1 MKVGDLAM
9 SNERKVEK
17 TFVDLFAGVGGFRL
31 GMEAAGHKCVGF
43 VEIDKYARISYTAIH
58 QTEGEFEGHDITSIS
73 DDVIRSI
80 GRVDII
86 TGGFPCQA
94 FSIAGKRRGFED
106 TRGTLFFEIMRWATV
121 LKPET
126 LFLEN
131 VPGLLSHDEGITFET
146 ILRKMDE
153 AGYDAE
159 WDCLNA
165 CQFGVPQSRERIFLV
180 GHSRKG
186 RRRKVFPIERCNE
199 QANLERINKIN
210 RIYNHSQVL
219 FPNSEEAFSFAQ
231 KMTCIPVLSPERE
244 EERQNGR
251 RFKTQG
257 EPAFTLTAQD
267 RHGIILSGELEG
279 TGREQSN
286 RVYSEKGLAPTLT
299 TMQGGG
305 QEPKVMIEGNINP
318 SRIGMNG
325 NVFSDEGL
333 SPTITTN
340 KGEGLKIRI
349 REATKK
355 GYAEAAKYDGINL
368 SMPESETR
376 RGRVAKQ
383 MTSTLDTGCQQGVV
397 VEEIRIRKLTPRE
410 CWRLQGFPDWAYDAA
425 AKVNSNSQLYK
436 QAGNSVAV
444 PVIVAIAERL

>member
-1 MKVGDLAM
+1 M
-9 SNERKVEK
+9 SNERKVVK

-43 VEIDKYARISYTAIH
+43 VEIDKYARTSYNAIH

-86 TGGFPCQA
+86 AGGFPCQA

-106 TRGTLFFEIMRWATV
+106 TRGTLFFEIMRWAAI

-165 CQFGVPQSRERIFLV
+165 CHFGVPQSRERIFLV
-180 GHSRKG
+180 GHSRKE

-199 QANLERINKIN
+199 QANLERIKKIN
-210 RIYNHSQVL
+210 RINNHPQVL
-219 FPNSEEAFSFAQ
+219 FSKSEEAFSFVQ
-231 KMTCIPVLSPERE
+231 KTTCIPILSPERE
-244 EERQNGR
+244 EKRQNGR

-257 EPAFTLTAQD
+257 EPAFTITAQD
-267 RHGIILSGELEG
+267 RHGIIVSGELEG

-286 RVYSEKGLAPTLT
+286 RVYSEKGLAPTLS

-305 QEPKVMIEGNINP
+305 QEPKVLL
-318 SRIGMNG
+318 
-325 NVFSDEGL
+325 V
-333 SPTITTN
+333 
-340 KGEGLKIRI
+340 

-410 CWRLQGFPDWAYDAA
+410 CWRLQGFPDWAFDAA

-444 PVIVAIAERL
+444 QVIVAIAENL

>member
-9 SNERKVEK
+9 SNERKVVK

-43 VEIDKYARISYTAIH
+43 VEIDKYARISYNAIH
-58 QTEGEFEGHDITSIS
+58 QTEGEFKGHDITSIS
-73 DDVIRSI
+73 DDLIRSI

-106 TRGTLFFEIMRWATV
+106 TRGTLFFEIMRWAAI

-146 ILRKMDE
+146 ILRKMDA

-165 CQFGVPQSRERIFLV
+165 CQFGVPQSRERIFLI

-186 RRRKVFPIERCNE
+186 CRRKVFPLERCNE
-199 QANLERINKIN
+199 QANLERIKKIN
-210 RIYNHSQVL
+210 RINNHSQVL
-219 FPNSEEAFSFAQ
+219 FSKSEEAFSFVQ
-231 KMTCIPVLSPERE
+231 KTTCIPILSPERE
-244 EERQNGR
+244 EKRQNGR

-257 EPAFTLTAQD
+257 EPAFTITAQD
-267 RHGIILSGELEG
+267 RHGIIVSGELEG

-305 QEPKVMIEGNINP
+305 QEPKVLL
-318 SRIGMNG
+318 
-325 NVFSDEGL
+325 V
-333 SPTITTN
+333 
-340 KGEGLKIRI
+340 

-383 MTSTLDTGCQQGVV
+383 MTSTLDTGCQQGGV

-410 CWRLQGFPDWAYDAA
+410 CWRLQGFPDWAFDAA

-444 PVIVAIAERL
+444 PVIVAIAENL

>member
-43 VEIDKYARISYTAIH
+43 VEIDKYARTSYTAIH

-86 TGGFPCQA
+86 AGGFPCQA

-165 CQFGVPQSRERIFLV
+165 CHFGVSQSRERIFLV

-199 QANLERINKIN
+199 QANLERIKKIN
-210 RIYNHSQVL
+210 RINNHSQVL
-219 FPNSEEAFSFAQ
+219 FSKSEEAFSFVQ
-231 KMTCIPVLSPERE
+231 KTTCIPILSPERE
-244 EERQNGR
+244 EKRQNGR
-251 RFKTQG
+251 RFKAQG
-257 EPAFTLTAQD
+257 EPAFTITAQD
-267 RHGIILSGELEG
+267 RHGIIVSGELEG

-305 QEPKVMIEGNINP
+305 QEPKVLL
-318 SRIGMNG
+318 
-325 NVFSDEGL
+325 V
-333 SPTITTN
+333 
-340 KGEGLKIRI
+340 

-383 MTSTLDTGCQQGVV
+383 MTSTLDTGCQQGVA

-410 CWRLQGFPDWAYDAA
+410 CWRLQGFPDWAFDAA

-444 PVIVAIAERL
+444 PVIVAIAENL

>member
-9 SNERKVEK
+9 SNERKVVK

-43 VEIDKYARISYTAIH
+43 VEIDKYARTSYTAIH

-73 DDVIRSI
+73 DDLIRSI

-106 TRGTLFFEIMRWATV
+106 TRGTLFFEIMRWAAI

-146 ILRKMDE
+146 ILRKMDA

-165 CQFGVPQSRERIFLV
+165 CQFGVPQSRERIFLI

-186 RRRKVFPIERCNE
+186 CRRKVFPLERCNE
-199 QANLERINKIN
+199 QANLERIKKIN
-210 RIYNHSQVL
+210 RINNHSQVL
-219 FPNSEEAFSFAQ
+219 FPKSEEAFSFAQ
-231 KMTCIPVLSPERE
+231 KTTCIPVLSPERE
-244 EERQNGR
+244 EKRQNGR

-267 RHGIILSGELEG
+267 RHGIILS
-279 TGREQSN
+279 S
-286 RVYSEKGLAPTLT
+286 
-299 TMQGGG
+299 
-305 QEPKVMIEGNINP
+305 EPKSKVLLEGNINP
-318 SRIGMNG
+318 SSKGMNR

-397 VEEIRIRKLTPRE
+397 VEEMRIRKLTPLE
-410 CWRLQGFPDWAYDAA
+410 CWRLQGFPDWAFAAA

>member
-1 MKVGDLAM
+1 M

-43 VEIDKYARISYTAIH
+43 VEIDKYSRISYTAIH

-106 TRGTLFFEIMRWATV
+106 TRGTLFFEIMRWAAI

-165 CQFGVPQSRERIFLV
+165 CQFGVPQSRERIFLI
-180 GHSRKG
+180 GHSRTG

-210 RIYNHSQVL
+210 KIYDHSQVL
-219 FPNSEEAFSFAQ
+219 FPESEEAFSFAQ
-231 KMTCIPVLSPERE
+231 KTTCISVLSPERE
-244 EERQNGR
+244 EKRQNGR

-257 EPAFTLTAQD
+257 EPAFTITAQD
-267 RHGIILSGELEG
+267 RHGLILS
-279 TGREQSN
+279 S
-286 RVYSEKGLAPTLT
+286 
-299 TMQGGG
+299 
-305 QEPKVMIEGNINP
+305 EPKSKVLLEGNINP
-318 SRIGMNG
+318 SSKGMNG

-355 GYAEAAKYDGINL
+355 GYAEAIKYDGINL

-397 VEEIRIRKLTPRE
+397 VEEMRIRKLTPLE
-410 CWRLQGFPDWAYDAA
+410 CWRLQGFPDWAFAAA

>member
-9 SNERKVEK
+9 SNERKVVK

-43 VEIDKYARISYTAIH
+43 VEIDKYARTSYTAIH

-73 DDVIRSI
+73 DDLIRSI

-106 TRGTLFFEIMRWATV
+106 TRGTLFFEIMRWAAI

-146 ILRKMDE
+146 ILRKMDA

-165 CQFGVPQSRERIFLV
+165 CQFGVPQSRERIFLI

-186 RRRKVFPIERCNE
+186 CRRKVFPLERCNE
-199 QANLERINKIN
+199 QANLERIKKIN
-210 RIYNHSQVL
+210 RINNHSQVL
-219 FPNSEEAFSFAQ
+219 FPKSEEAFSFAQ
-231 KMTCIPVLSPERE
+231 KTTCIPVLSPERE
-244 EERQNGR
+244 EKRQNGR

-267 RHGIILSGELEG
+267 RHGIILS
-279 TGREQSN
+279 S
-286 RVYSEKGLAPTLT
+286 
-299 TMQGGG
+299 
-305 QEPKVMIEGNINP
+305 EPKSKVLLEGNINP
-318 SRIGMNG
+318 SSKGMNG

-397 VEEIRIRKLTPRE
+397 VEEMRIRKLTPLE
-410 CWRLQGFPDWAYDAA
+410 CWRLQGFPDWAFAAA

-444 PVIVAIAERL
+444 PVIVAIAENL

>member
-1 MKVGDLAM
+1 M

-31 GMEAAGHKCVGF
+31 GMEAAGHICVGF

-106 TRGTLFFEIMRWATV
+106 TRGTLFFEIMRWAAI

-165 CQFGVPQSRERIFLV
+165 CQFGVPQSRERIFLI
-180 GHSRKG
+180 GHSRTG

-210 RIYNHSQVL
+210 KIYDHSQVL
-219 FPNSEEAFSFAQ
+219 FPESEEAFSFVQ
-231 KMTCIPVLSPERE
+231 KTTCIPILSPERE
-244 EERQNGR
+244 EKRQNGR

-257 EPAFTLTAQD
+257 EPAFTITAQD
-267 RHGIILSGELEG
+267 RHGIIVSGELEG

-286 RVYSEKGLAPTLT
+286 RVYSEKGLAPTLS

-305 QEPKVMIEGNINP
+305 QEPKVLL
-318 SRIGMNG
+318 
-325 NVFSDEGL
+325 V
-333 SPTITTN
+333 
-340 KGEGLKIRI
+340 

-368 SMPESETR
+368 SMPESGTR
-376 RGRVAKQ
+376 RGRVGKQ

-410 CWRLQGFPDWAYDAA
+410 SWRLQGFPDWAFDAA

-444 PVIVAIAERL
+444 PVIVAIAECL

>member
-106 TRGTLFFEIMRWATV
+106 TRGTLFFEIMRWAAI

-165 CQFGVPQSRERIFLV
+165 CQFGVPQSRERIFLI

-210 RIYNHSQVL
+210 GIYNHSQVL

-231 KMTCIPVLSPERE
+231 KTTCIPVLSPERE
-244 EERQNGR
+244 EKRQNGR

-286 RVYSEKGLAPTLT
+286 RVYSE
-299 TMQGGG
+299 
-305 QEPKVMIEGNINP
+305 
-318 SRIGMNG
+318 
-325 NVFSDEGL
+325 
-333 SPTITTN
+333 

>member
-43 VEIDKYARISYTAIH
+43 VEIDKYARTSYTAIH

-86 TGGFPCQA
+86 AGGFPCQA

-165 CQFGVPQSRERIFLV
+165 CHFGVSQSRERIFLV

-199 QANLERINKIN
+199 QANLERIKKIN
-210 RIYNHSQVL
+210 RINNHSQVL
-219 FPNSEEAFSFAQ
+219 FSKSEEAFSFVQ
-231 KMTCIPVLSPERE
+231 KTTCIPILSPERE
-244 EERQNGR
+244 EKRQNGR
-251 RFKTQG
+251 RFKAQG
-257 EPAFTLTAQD
+257 EPAFTITAQD
-267 RHGIILSGELEG
+267 RHGIIVSGELEG

-305 QEPKVMIEGNINP
+305 QEPKVLL
-318 SRIGMNG
+318 
-325 NVFSDEGL
+325 V
-333 SPTITTN
+333 
-340 KGEGLKIRI
+340 

-355 GYAEAAKYDGINL
+355 GYAEAAKYNGINL

-397 VEEIRIRKLTPRE
+397 VEEMRIRKLTPLE
-410 CWRLQGFPDWAYDAA
+410 CWRLQGFPDWAFAAA

-436 QAGNSVAV
+436 QAGNSVAI
-444 PVIVAIAERL
+444 PVIVAIAECL

>member
-31 GMEAAGHKCVGF
+31 GMEAAGHKCVGY
-43 VEIDKYARISYTAIH
+43 VEIDKYARISYNAIH
-58 QTEGEFEGHDITSIS
+58 QTEGEFKGHDITSIS
-73 DDVIRSI
+73 DDLIRSI

-106 TRGTLFFEIMRWATV
+106 TRGTLFFEIMRWAAI

-146 ILRKMDE
+146 ILRKMDA

-165 CQFGVPQSRERIFLV
+165 CQFGVPQSRERIFLI

-186 RRRKVFPIERCNE
+186 CRRKVFPLERCNE
-199 QANLERINKIN
+199 QANLERIKKIN
-210 RIYNHSQVL
+210 RINNHSQVL
-219 FPNSEEAFSFAQ
+219 FSKSEEAFSFVQ
-231 KMTCIPVLSPERE
+231 KTTCIPILSPERE
-244 EERQNGR
+244 EKRQNGR

-257 EPAFTLTAQD
+257 EPAFTITAQD
-267 RHGIILSGELEG
+267 RHGIIVSGELEG

-305 QEPKVMIEGNINP
+305 QEPKVLL
-318 SRIGMNG
+318 
-325 NVFSDEGL
+325 V
-333 SPTITTN
+333 
-340 KGEGLKIRI
+340 

-355 GYAEAAKYDGINL
+355 GYAEAAKYDVINL

-397 VEEIRIRKLTPRE
+397 VEEIRIRKLTPLE
-410 CWRLQGFPDWAYDAA
+410 CWRLQGFPDWAFAAA

-436 QAGNSVAV
+436 QAGNSVAI
-444 PVIVAIAERL
+444 PVIVAIAEHL

>member
-9 SNERKVEK
+9 SNERKEEK

-31 GMEAAGHKCVGF
+31 GMEAAGHKCVGY
-43 VEIDKYARISYTAIH
+43 VEIDKYARTSYNAIH
-58 QTEGEFEGHDITSIS
+58 QTEGEFKGHDITSIS
-73 DDVIRSI
+73 DDLIRSI

-165 CQFGVPQSRERIFLV
+165 CHFGVPQSRERIFLI

-210 RIYNHSQVL
+210 RINNHSQVL
-219 FPNSEEAFSFAQ
+219 FRHSEEAFSFVQ
-231 KMTCIPVLSPERE
+231 KTTCIPVLSPERE
-244 EERQNGR
+244 EKRQNGR

-257 EPAFTLTAQD
+257 EPAFTITAQD
-267 RHGIILSGELEG
+267 RHGIIVSGELEG

-286 RVYSEKGLAPTLT
+286 RVYSEKGLAPTLS

-305 QEPKVMIEGNINP
+305 QEPKVLL
-318 SRIGMNG
+318 
-325 NVFSDEGL
+325 V
-333 SPTITTN
+333 
-340 KGEGLKIRI
+340 

-410 CWRLQGFPDWAYDAA
+410 CWRLQGFPDWAFEAA

-436 QAGNSVAV
+436 QAGNSVAI

>member
-31 GMEAAGHKCVGF
+31 GMEAAGHKCVGY
-43 VEIDKYARISYTAIH
+43 VEIDKYARTSYNAIH
-58 QTEGEFEGHDITSIS
+58 QTEGEFKGHDITSIS

-94 FSIAGKRRGFED
+94 FSVAGKRRGFED

-165 CQFGVPQSRERIFLV
+165 CHFGVPQSRERIFLV

-210 RIYNHSQVL
+210 RINNHLQVL
-219 FPNSEEAFSFAQ
+219 FRHSEEAFSFVQ
-231 KMTCIPVLSPERE
+231 KTTCIPVLSPERE
-244 EERQNGR
+244 EKRQNGR

-257 EPAFTLTAQD
+257 EPVFTITAQD
-267 RHGIILSGELEG
+267 RHGIIVSGELEG

-305 QEPKVMIEGNINP
+305 QEPKVLL
-318 SRIGMNG
+318 
-325 NVFSDEGL
+325 V
-333 SPTITTN
+333 
-340 KGEGLKIRI
+340 

-355 GYAEAAKYDGINL
+355 GYVEAAKYDGINL

-397 VEEIRIRKLTPRE
+397 VEEICIRKLTPLE
-410 CWRLQGFPDWAYDAA
+410 CWRLQGFPDWAFAAA

>member
-43 VEIDKYARISYTAIH
+43 VEIDKYARTSYTAIH

-86 TGGFPCQA
+86 AGGFPCQA

-165 CQFGVPQSRERIFLV
+165 CHFGVSQSRERIFLV

-199 QANLERINKIN
+199 QANLERIKKIN
-210 RIYNHSQVL
+210 RINNHSQVL
-219 FPNSEEAFSFAQ
+219 FSKSEEAFSFVQ
-231 KMTCIPVLSPERE
+231 KTTCIPILSPERE
-244 EERQNGR
+244 EKRQNGR
-251 RFKTQG
+251 RFKAQG
-257 EPAFTLTAQD
+257 EPAFTITAQD
-267 RHGIILSGELEG
+267 RHGIIVSGELEG

-305 QEPKVMIEGNINP
+305 QEPKVLL
-318 SRIGMNG
+318 
-325 NVFSDEGL
+325 V
-333 SPTITTN
+333 
-340 KGEGLKIRI
+340 

-383 MTSTLDTGCQQGVV
+383 MTSTLDTGCQQGVA

-410 CWRLQGFPDWAYDAA
+410 CWRLQGFPDWAFDAA
-425 AKVNSNSQLYK
+425 AKVNSISQLYK

-444 PVIVAIAERL
+444 PVIVAIAENL

>member
-1 MKVGDLAM
+1 M

-43 VEIDKYARISYTAIH
+43 VEIDKYARTSYTAIH
-58 QTEGEFEGHDITSIS
+58 QTEGEFEGHDITNIS
-73 DDVIRSI
+73 DDLIRSI

-106 TRGTLFFEIMRWATV
+106 TRGTLFFEIMRWAAI

-146 ILRKMDE
+146 ILRKMDA

-165 CQFGVPQSRERIFLV
+165 CQFGVPQSRERIFLI

-186 RRRKVFPIERCNE
+186 CRRKVFPLERCNE
-199 QANLERINKIN
+199 QVNLERINKIN
-210 RIYNHSQVL
+210 RINNHSQVL
-219 FPNSEEAFSFAQ
+219 FPESEEAFSFVQ
-231 KMTCIPVLSPERE
+231 KTTCIPVLSPERE
-244 EERQNGR
+244 EKRQNGR

-267 RHGIILSGELEG
+267 RHGIILS
-279 TGREQSN
+279 S
-286 RVYSEKGLAPTLT
+286 
-299 TMQGGG
+299 
-305 QEPKVMIEGNINP
+305 EPKSKVLLEGNINP
-318 SRIGMNG
+318 SSKGMNG
-325 NVFSDEGL
+325 NIFSDEGL
-333 SPTITTN
+333 STTITTN

-410 CWRLQGFPDWAYDAA
+410 CWRLQGFPDWAFDAA

>member
-1 MKVGDLAM
+1 MEVGDLAM
-9 SNERKVEK
+9 SNERKEEK

-31 GMEAAGHKCVGF
+31 GMEAAGHKCVGY
-43 VEIDKYARISYTAIH
+43 VEIDKYARTSYNAIH
-58 QTEGEFEGHDITSIS
+58 QTEGEFKGHDITSIS
-73 DDVIRSI
+73 DDLIRSI

-106 TRGTLFFEIMRWATV
+106 TRGTLFFEIMRWAAI

-146 ILRKMDE
+146 ILRKMDA

-165 CQFGVPQSRERIFLV
+165 CQFGVPQSRERIFLI

-186 RRRKVFPIERCNE
+186 CRRKVFPLERCNE

-210 RIYNHSQVL
+210 KIYDHSQVL
-219 FPNSEEAFSFAQ
+219 FPESEEAFSFAQ
-231 KMTCIPVLSPERE
+231 KTTCIPVLSPERE
-244 EERQNGR
+244 EKRQNGR

-257 EPAFTLTAQD
+257 EPAFTITAQD
-267 RHGIILSGELEG
+267 RHGLILS
-279 TGREQSN
+279 S
-286 RVYSEKGLAPTLT
+286 
-299 TMQGGG
+299 
-305 QEPKVMIEGNINP
+305 EPKSKVLLEGNINP
-318 SRIGMNG
+318 SSKGMNG

-355 GYAEAAKYDGINL
+355 GYAEAIKYDGINL

-383 MTSTLDTGCQQGVV
+383 MTSTIDTGCQQGVV
-397 VEEIRIRKLTPRE
+397 VEEMRIRKLTPLE
-410 CWRLQGFPDWAYDAA
+410 CWRLQGFPDWAFAAA

>member
-1 MKVGDLAM
+1 M

-31 GMEAAGHKCVGF
+31 GMEAAGHKCVGY
-43 VEIDKYARISYTAIH
+43 VEIDKYARTSYNAIH
-58 QTEGEFEGHDITSIS
+58 QTEGEFKGHDITSIS

-94 FSIAGKRRGFED
+94 FSVAGKRRGFED

-165 CQFGVPQSRERIFLV
+165 CHFGVPQSRERIFLV

-199 QANLERINKIN
+199 QANLERIKKIN
-210 RIYNHSQVL
+210 RINNHSQVL
-219 FPNSEEAFSFAQ
+219 FSKSEEAFSFVQ
-231 KMTCIPVLSPERE
+231 KTTCIPILSPERE
-244 EERQNGR
+244 EKRQNGR

-257 EPAFTLTAQD
+257 EPAFTITAQD
-267 RHGIILSGELEG
+267 RHGIIVSGELEG

-305 QEPKVMIEGNINP
+305 QEPKVLL
-318 SRIGMNG
+318 
-325 NVFSDEGL
+325 V
-333 SPTITTN
+333 
-340 KGEGLKIRI
+340 

-410 CWRLQGFPDWAYDAA
+410 CWRLQGFPDWAFDAA

-436 QAGNSVAV
+436 QAGNSVAI

>member
-31 GMEAAGHKCVGF
+31 GMEAAGHKCVGY
-43 VEIDKYARISYTAIH
+43 VEIDKYARTSYNAIH
-58 QTEGEFEGHDITSIS
+58 QTEGEFKGHDITSIS

-94 FSIAGKRRGFED
+94 FSVAGKRRGFED

-165 CQFGVPQSRERIFLV
+165 CHFGVPQSRERIFLV

-199 QANLERINKIN
+199 QANLERIKKIN
-210 RIYNHSQVL
+210 RINNHSQVL
-219 FPNSEEAFSFAQ
+219 FSKSEEAFSFVQ
-231 KMTCIPVLSPERE
+231 KTTCIPILSPERE
-244 EERQNGR
+244 EKRQNGR

-257 EPAFTLTAQD
+257 EPAFTITAQD
-267 RHGIILSGELEG
+267 RHGIIVSGELEG

-305 QEPKVMIEGNINP
+305 QEPKVLL
-318 SRIGMNG
+318 
-325 NVFSDEGL
+325 V
-333 SPTITTN
+333 
-340 KGEGLKIRI
+340 

-410 CWRLQGFPDWAYDAA
+410 CWRLQGFPDWAFDAA

-444 PVIVAIAERL
+444 PVIVAIAECL

>member
-1 MKVGDLAM
+1 MAM
-9 SNERKVEK
+9 SNERKEEK

-31 GMEAAGHKCVGF
+31 GMEAAGHKCVGY
-43 VEIDKYARISYTAIH
+43 VEIDKYARTSYNAIH
-58 QTEGEFEGHDITSIS
+58 QTEGEFKGHDITSIS
-73 DDVIRSI
+73 DDLIRSI

-106 TRGTLFFEIMRWATV
+106 TRGTLFFEIMRWAAI

-146 ILRKMDE
+146 ILRKMDA

-165 CQFGVPQSRERIFLV
+165 CQFGVPQSRERIFLI

-186 RRRKVFPIERCNE
+186 CRRKVFPLERCNE

-210 RIYNHSQVL
+210 KIYDHSQVL
-219 FPNSEEAFSFAQ
+219 FPESEEAFSFAQ
-231 KMTCIPVLSPERE
+231 KTTCIPVLSPERE
-244 EERQNGR
+244 EKRQNGR

-257 EPAFTLTAQD
+257 EPAFTITAQD
-267 RHGIILSGELEG
+267 RHGLILS
-279 TGREQSN
+279 S
-286 RVYSEKGLAPTLT
+286 
-299 TMQGGG
+299 
-305 QEPKVMIEGNINP
+305 EPKSKVLLEGNINP
-318 SRIGMNG
+318 SSKGMNG

-355 GYAEAAKYDGINL
+355 GYAEAIKYDGINL

-397 VEEIRIRKLTPRE
+397 VEEMRIRKLTPLE
-410 CWRLQGFPDWAYDAA
+410 CWRLQGFPDWAFAAA

>member
-1 MKVGDLAM
+1 M

-31 GMEAAGHKCVGF
+31 GMEAAGHKCVGY
-43 VEIDKYARISYTAIH
+43 VEIDKYARISYNAIH
-58 QTEGEFEGHDITSIS
+58 QTEGEFKGHDITSIS
-73 DDVIRSI
+73 DDLIRSI

-106 TRGTLFFEIMRWATV
+106 TRGTLFFEIMRWAAI

-146 ILRKMDE
+146 ILRKMDA

-165 CQFGVPQSRERIFLV
+165 CQFGVPQSRERIFLI

-186 RRRKVFPIERCNE
+186 CRRKVFPLERCNE
-199 QANLERINKIN
+199 QANLERIKKIN
-210 RIYNHSQVL
+210 RINNHSQVL
-219 FPNSEEAFSFAQ
+219 FSKSEEAFSFVQ
-231 KMTCIPVLSPERE
+231 KTTCIPILSPERE
-244 EERQNGR
+244 EKRQNGR

-257 EPAFTLTAQD
+257 EPAFTITAQD
-267 RHGIILSGELEG
+267 RHGIIVSGELEG

-305 QEPKVMIEGNINP
+305 QEPKVLL
-318 SRIGMNG
+318 
-325 NVFSDEGL
+325 V
-333 SPTITTN
+333 
-340 KGEGLKIRI
+340 

-355 GYAEAAKYDGINL
+355 GYAEAAKYDVINL

-397 VEEIRIRKLTPRE
+397 VEEIRIRKLTPLE
-410 CWRLQGFPDWAYDAA
+410 CWRLQGFPDWAFAAA

-436 QAGNSVAV
+436 QAGNSVAI
-444 PVIVAIAERL
+444 PVIVAIAEHL

>member
-1 MKVGDLAM
+1 M

-31 GMEAAGHKCVGF
+31 GMEAAGHKCVGY
-43 VEIDKYARISYTAIH
+43 VEIDKYARISYNAIH

-86 TGGFPCQA
+86 AGGFPCQA

-165 CQFGVPQSRERIFLV
+165 CHFGVSQSRERIFLV

-199 QANLERINKIN
+199 QANLERIKKIN
-210 RIYNHSQVL
+210 RINNHSQVL
-219 FPNSEEAFSFAQ
+219 FSKSEEAFSFVQ
-231 KMTCIPVLSPERE
+231 KTTCIPILSPERE
-244 EERQNGR
+244 EKRQNGR
-251 RFKTQG
+251 RFKAQG
-257 EPAFTLTAQD
+257 EPAFTITAQD
-267 RHGIILSGELEG
+267 RHGIIVSGELEG

-305 QEPKVMIEGNINP
+305 QEPKVLL
-318 SRIGMNG
+318 
-325 NVFSDEGL
+325 V
-333 SPTITTN
+333 
-340 KGEGLKIRI
+340 

-410 CWRLQGFPDWAYDAA
+410 CWRLQGFPDWAFDAA

-444 PVIVAIAERL
+444 PVIVAIAENL

>member
-31 GMEAAGHKCVGF
+31 GMEAAGHKCVGY
-43 VEIDKYARISYTAIH
+43 VEIDKYARISYNAIH
-58 QTEGEFEGHDITSIS
+58 QTEGEFKGHDITSIS
-73 DDVIRSI
+73 DDLIRSI

-165 CQFGVPQSRERIFLV
+165 CHFGVPQTRERIFLV

-199 QANLERINKIN
+199 QANLERIKKIN
-210 RIYNHSQVL
+210 RINNHSQVL
-219 FPNSEEAFSFAQ
+219 FSKSEEAFSFAQ
-231 KMTCIPVLSPERE
+231 KTTCIPILSPERE
-244 EERQNGR
+244 EKRQNGR
-251 RFKTQG
+251 RFKAQG
-257 EPAFTLTAQD
+257 EPAFTITAQD
-267 RHGIILSGELEG
+267 RHGIIVSGELEG

-305 QEPKVMIEGNINP
+305 QEPKVLL
-318 SRIGMNG
+318 
-325 NVFSDEGL
+325 V
-333 SPTITTN
+333 
-340 KGEGLKIRI
+340 

-383 MTSTLDTGCQQGVV
+383 MASTLDTGCQQGVV

-410 CWRLQGFPDWAYDAA
+410 CWRLQGFPDWAFDAA

-444 PVIVAIAERL
+444 PVIVAIAENL

>member
-1 MKVGDLAM
+1 MAM
-9 SNERKVEK
+9 SNERKEEK

-31 GMEAAGHKCVGF
+31 GMEAAGHKCVGY
-43 VEIDKYARISYTAIH
+43 VEIDKYARTSYNAIH
-58 QTEGEFEGHDITSIS
+58 QTEGEFKGHDITSIS
-73 DDVIRSI
+73 DDLIRSI

-165 CQFGVPQSRERIFLV
+165 CHFGVPQSRERIFLI

-210 RIYNHSQVL
+210 RINNHSQVL
-219 FPNSEEAFSFAQ
+219 FRHSEEAFSFVQ
-231 KMTCIPVLSPERE
+231 KTTCIPVLSPERE
-244 EERQNGR
+244 EKRQNGR

-257 EPAFTLTAQD
+257 EPAFTITAQD
-267 RHGIILSGELEG
+267 RHGIIVSGELEG

-286 RVYSEKGLAPTLT
+286 RVYSEKGLAPTLS

-305 QEPKVMIEGNINP
+305 QEPKVLL
-318 SRIGMNG
+318 
-325 NVFSDEGL
+325 V
-333 SPTITTN
+333 
-340 KGEGLKIRI
+340 

-410 CWRLQGFPDWAYDAA
+410 CWRLQGFPDWAFEAA

-436 QAGNSVAV
+436 QAGNSVAI

>member
-31 GMEAAGHKCVGF
+31 GMEAAGHKCVGY
-43 VEIDKYARISYTAIH
+43 VEIDKYARTSYNAIH
-58 QTEGEFEGHDITSIS
+58 QTEGEFKGHDITIIS

-94 FSIAGKRRGFED
+94 FSVAGKRRGFED

-165 CQFGVPQSRERIFLV
+165 CHFGVPQSRERIFLV

-199 QANLERINKIN
+199 QANLERIKKIN
-210 RIYNHSQVL
+210 RINNHSQVL
-219 FPNSEEAFSFAQ
+219 FSKSEEAFSFVQ
-231 KMTCIPVLSPERE
+231 KTTCIPILSPERE
-244 EERQNGR
+244 EKRQNGR

-257 EPAFTLTAQD
+257 EPAFTITAQD
-267 RHGIILSGELEG
+267 RHGIIVSGELEG

-305 QEPKVMIEGNINP
+305 QEPKVLL
-318 SRIGMNG
+318 
-325 NVFSDEGL
+325 V
-333 SPTITTN
+333 
-340 KGEGLKIRI
+340 

-410 CWRLQGFPDWAYDAA
+410 CWRLQGFPDWAFDAA

>member
-1 MKVGDLAM
+1 M

-106 TRGTLFFEIMRWATV
+106 TRGTLFFEIMRWAAI

-165 CQFGVPQSRERIFLV
+165 CQFGVPQSRERIFLI
-180 GHSRKG
+180 GHSRTG

-199 QANLERINKIN
+199 QANLERIKKIN
-210 RIYNHSQVL
+210 RINNHSQVL
-219 FPNSEEAFSFAQ
+219 FPKSEEAFSFAQ
-231 KMTCIPVLSPERE
+231 KTTCIPVLSPERE
-244 EERQNGR
+244 EKRQNGR

-267 RHGIILSGELEG
+267 RHGIILS
-279 TGREQSN
+279 
-286 RVYSEKGLAPTLT
+286 SESKS
-299 TMQGGG
+299 
-305 QEPKVMIEGNINP
+305 KVLLEGNINP
-318 SRIGMNG
+318 SSKGMNG

-397 VEEIRIRKLTPRE
+397 VEEMRIRKLTPRE
-410 CWRLQGFPDWAYDAA
+410 CWRLQGFPDWAFDAA

-444 PVIVAIAERL
+444 PVIVAIAECL

>member
-1 MKVGDLAM
+1 MAM
-9 SNERKVEK
+9 SNERKEEK

-31 GMEAAGHKCVGF
+31 GMEAAGHKCVGY
-43 VEIDKYARISYTAIH
+43 VEIDKYARTSYNAIH
-58 QTEGEFEGHDITSIS
+58 QTEGEFKGHDITSIS
-73 DDVIRSI
+73 DDLIRSI

-106 TRGTLFFEIMRWATV
+106 TRGTLFFEIMRWAAI

-146 ILRKMDE
+146 ILRKMDA

-165 CQFGVPQSRERIFLV
+165 CQFGIPQNRERIFLI

-186 RRRKVFPIERCNE
+186 CRRKVFPLERCNE
-199 QANLERINKIN
+199 QVNLERINKIN
-210 RIYNHSQVL
+210 KIYDHSQVL
-219 FPNSEEAFSFAQ
+219 FPESEEAFSFAQ
-231 KMTCIPVLSPERE
+231 KTTCIPVLSPERE
-244 EERQNGR
+244 EKRQNGR
-251 RFKTQG
+251 RFETQG
-257 EPAFTLTAQD
+257 EPAFTITAQG
-267 RHGIILSGELEG
+267 RHGIIVSGELEG

-305 QEPKVMIEGNINP
+305 QEPKVLL
-318 SRIGMNG
+318 
-325 NVFSDEGL
+325 V
-333 SPTITTN
+333 
-340 KGEGLKIRI
+340 

-368 SMPESETR
+368 SMPESGTR
-376 RGRVAKQ
+376 RGRVGKQ
-383 MTSTLDTGCQQGVV
+383 MTSTLDTGCQQVM

-410 CWRLQGFPDWAYDAA
+410 CWRLQGFPDWAFDAA

-444 PVIVAIAERL
+444 PVIVAIAENL

>member
-1 MKVGDLAM
+1 M
-9 SNERKVEK
+9 SNERKVVK

-43 VEIDKYARISYTAIH
+43 VEIDKYARTSYTAIH

-73 DDVIRSI
+73 DDLIRSI

-106 TRGTLFFEIMRWATV
+106 TRGTLFFEIMRWAAI

-146 ILRKMDE
+146 ILRKMDA

-165 CQFGVPQSRERIFLV
+165 CQFGVPQSRERIFLI

-186 RRRKVFPIERCNE
+186 CRRKVFPLERCNE
-199 QANLERINKIN
+199 QVNLERINKIN
-210 RIYNHSQVL
+210 RINNHSQVL
-219 FPNSEEAFSFAQ
+219 FPESEEAFSFVQ
-231 KMTCIPVLSPERE
+231 KTTCIPVLSPERE
-244 EERQNGR
+244 EKRQNGR

-267 RHGIILSGELEG
+267 RHGIILS
-279 TGREQSN
+279 S
-286 RVYSEKGLAPTLT
+286 
-299 TMQGGG
+299 
-305 QEPKVMIEGNINP
+305 EPKSKVLLEGNINP
-318 SRIGMNG
+318 SSKGMNG

-410 CWRLQGFPDWAYDAA
+410 CWRLQGFPDWAFDAA

>member
-9 SNERKVEK
+9 SNERKVVK

-43 VEIDKYARISYTAIH
+43 VEIDKYARTSYTAIH

-73 DDVIRSI
+73 DDLIRSI

-106 TRGTLFFEIMRWATV
+106 TRGTLFFEIMRWAAI

-146 ILRKMDE
+146 ILRKMDA

-165 CQFGVPQSRERIFLV
+165 CQFGVPQSRERIFLI

-186 RRRKVFPIERCNE
+186 CRRKVFPLERCNE
-199 QANLERINKIN
+199 QVNLERINKIN
-210 RIYNHSQVL
+210 RINNHSQVL
-219 FPNSEEAFSFAQ
+219 FPESEEAFSFVQ
-231 KMTCIPVLSPERE
+231 KTTCIPVLSPERE
-244 EERQNGR
+244 EKRQNGR

-267 RHGIILSGELEG
+267 RHGIILS
-279 TGREQSN
+279 S
-286 RVYSEKGLAPTLT
+286 
-299 TMQGGG
+299 
-305 QEPKVMIEGNINP
+305 EPKSKVLLEGNINP
-318 SRIGMNG
+318 SSKGMNG

-410 CWRLQGFPDWAYDAA
+410 CWRLQGFPDWAFDAA

-444 PVIVAIAERL
+444 PVIVAIAENL

>member
-1 MKVGDLAM
+1 M

-31 GMEAAGHKCVGF
+31 GMEAAGHKCVGY
-43 VEIDKYARISYTAIH
+43 VEIDKYARTSYNAIH
-58 QTEGEFEGHDITSIS
+58 QTEGEFKGHDITSIS

-94 FSIAGKRRGFED
+94 FSVAGKRRGFED

-165 CQFGVPQSRERIFLV
+165 CHFGVPQSRERIFLV

-199 QANLERINKIN
+199 QANLERIKKIN
-210 RIYNHSQVL
+210 RINNHSQVL
-219 FPNSEEAFSFAQ
+219 FSKSEEAFSFVQ
-231 KMTCIPVLSPERE
+231 KTTCIPILSPERE
-244 EERQNGR
+244 EKRQNGR

-257 EPAFTLTAQD
+257 EPAFTITAQD
-267 RHGIILSGELEG
+267 RHGIIVSGELEG

-305 QEPKVMIEGNINP
+305 QEPKVLL
-318 SRIGMNG
+318 
-325 NVFSDEGL
+325 V
-333 SPTITTN
+333 
-340 KGEGLKIRI
+340 

-410 CWRLQGFPDWAYDAA
+410 CWRLQGFPDWAFAAA

>member
-9 SNERKVEK
+9 SNERKVVK

-43 VEIDKYARISYTAIH
+43 VEIDKYARTSYNTIH
-58 QTEGEFEGHDITSIS
+58 QTEGEFKGHDITSIS

-94 FSIAGKRRGFED
+94 FSVAGKRRGFED

-165 CQFGVPQSRERIFLV
+165 CHFGVPQSRERIFLV

-199 QANLERINKIN
+199 QANLERIKKIN
-210 RIYNHSQVL
+210 RINNHSQVL
-219 FPNSEEAFSFAQ
+219 FSKSEEAFSFVQ
-231 KMTCIPVLSPERE
+231 KTTCIPILSPERE
-244 EERQNGR
+244 EKRQNGR

-257 EPAFTLTAQD
+257 EPAFTITAQD
-267 RHGIILSGELEG
+267 RHGIIVSGELEG

-305 QEPKVMIEGNINP
+305 QEPKVLL
-318 SRIGMNG
+318 
-325 NVFSDEGL
+325 V
-333 SPTITTN
+333 
-340 KGEGLKIRI
+340 

-410 CWRLQGFPDWAYDAA
+410 CWRLQGFPDWAFDAA

>member
-1 MKVGDLAM
+1 M

-31 GMEAAGHKCVGF
+31 GMEAAGHKCVGY

-106 TRGTLFFEIMRWATV
+106 TRGTLFFEIMRWAAI

-165 CQFGVPQSRERIFLV
+165 CQFGVPQSRERIFLI
-180 GHSRKG
+180 GHSRTG

-210 RIYNHSQVL
+210 KIYNHSQAL
-219 FPNSEEAFSFAQ
+219 FPESEEAFSFVQ
-231 KMTCIPVLSPERE
+231 KTTCIPILSPERE
-244 EERQNGR
+244 EKRQNGR

-257 EPAFTLTAQD
+257 EPAFTITAQD
-267 RHGIILSGELEG
+267 RHGIIVSGELEG

-305 QEPKVMIEGNINP
+305 QEPKVLL
-318 SRIGMNG
+318 
-325 NVFSDEGL
+325 V
-333 SPTITTN
+333 
-340 KGEGLKIRI
+340 

-383 MTSTLDTGCQQGVV
+383 MTSTLDTGFQQGVV

-410 CWRLQGFPDWAYDAA
+410 CWRLQGFPDWAFDAA

-444 PVIVAIAERL
+444 PVIVAIAECL

>member
-31 GMEAAGHKCVGF
+31 GMEAAGHKCVGY
-43 VEIDKYARISYTAIH
+43 VEIDKYARTSYNAIH
-58 QTEGEFEGHDITSIS
+58 QTEGEFKGHDITSIS

-106 TRGTLFFEIMRWATV
+106 TRGTLFFEIMRWAAI

-146 ILRKMDE
+146 ILRKMDA

-165 CQFGVPQSRERIFLV
+165 CQFGVPQSRERIFLI

-186 RRRKVFPIERCNE
+186 CRRKVFPLERCNE
-199 QANLERINKIN
+199 QVNLERINKIN
-210 RIYNHSQVL
+210 RINNHSQVL
-219 FPNSEEAFSFAQ
+219 FPESEEAFSFVQ
-231 KMTCIPVLSPERE
+231 KTTCIPVLSPERE
-244 EERQNGR
+244 EKRQNGR

-267 RHGIILSGELEG
+267 RHGIILS
-279 TGREQSN
+279 S
-286 RVYSEKGLAPTLT
+286 
-299 TMQGGG
+299 
-305 QEPKVMIEGNINP
+305 EPKSKVLLEGNINP
-318 SRIGMNG
+318 SSKGMNG

-410 CWRLQGFPDWAYDAA
+410 CWRLQGFPDWAFDAA

-444 PVIVAIAERL
+444 PVIVAIAENL

>member
-31 GMEAAGHKCVGF
+31 GMEAAGHKCVGY
-43 VEIDKYARISYTAIH
+43 VEIDKYARTSYNAIH
-58 QTEGEFEGHDITSIS
+58 QTEGEFKGHDITSIS

-94 FSIAGKRRGFED
+94 FSVAGKRRGFED

-165 CQFGVPQSRERIFLV
+165 CHFGVPQSRERIFLV

-199 QANLERINKIN
+199 QANLERIKKIN
-210 RIYNHSQVL
+210 RINNHSQVL
-219 FPNSEEAFSFAQ
+219 FSKSEEAFSFVQ
-231 KMTCIPVLSPERE
+231 KTTCIPILSPERE
-244 EERQNGR
+244 EKRQNGR

-257 EPAFTLTAQD
+257 EPAFTITAQD
-267 RHGIILSGELEG
+267 RHGIIVSGELEG

-305 QEPKVMIEGNINP
+305 QEPKVLL
-318 SRIGMNG
+318 
-325 NVFSDEGL
+325 V
-333 SPTITTN
+333 
-340 KGEGLKIRI
+340 

-410 CWRLQGFPDWAYDAA
+410 CWRLQGFPDWAFAAA

-436 QAGNSVAV
+436 QAGNSVAI

>member
-1 MKVGDLAM
+1 M
-9 SNERKVEK
+9 SNERKVVK

-31 GMEAAGHKCVGF
+31 GMEAAGHKCVGY
-43 VEIDKYARISYTAIH
+43 VEIDKYARTSYNAIH
-58 QTEGEFEGHDITSIS
+58 QTEGEFKGHDITSIS
-73 DDVIRSI
+73 DDLIRSI

-94 FSIAGKRRGFED
+94 FSVAGKRRGFED

-165 CQFGVPQSRERIFLV
+165 CHFGVPQSRERIFLV

-199 QANLERINKIN
+199 QANLERIKKIN
-210 RIYNHSQVL
+210 RINNHSQVL
-219 FPNSEEAFSFAQ
+219 FSKSEEAFSFVQ
-231 KMTCIPVLSPERE
+231 KTTCIPILSPERE
-244 EERQNGR
+244 EKRQNGR

-257 EPAFTLTAQD
+257 EPAFTITAQD
-267 RHGIILSGELEG
+267 RHGIIVSGELEG

-305 QEPKVMIEGNINP
+305 QEPKVLL
-318 SRIGMNG
+318 
-325 NVFSDEGL
+325 V
-333 SPTITTN
+333 
-340 KGEGLKIRI
+340 

-355 GYAEAAKYDGINL
+355 GYAEAAKYGGINL

-397 VEEIRIRKLTPRE
+397 VEEIRIRKLTPLE
-410 CWRLQGFPDWAYDAA
+410 CWRLQGFPDWAFAAA

>member
-31 GMEAAGHKCVGF
+31 GMEAAGHKCVGY
-43 VEIDKYARISYTAIH
+43 VEIDKYARISYNAIH
-58 QTEGEFEGHDITSIS
+58 QTEGEFKGHDITSIS
-73 DDVIRSI
+73 DDLIRSI

-106 TRGTLFFEIMRWATV
+106 TRGTLFFEIMRWAAI

-146 ILRKMDE
+146 ILRKMDA

-165 CQFGVPQSRERIFLV
+165 CQFGVPQSRERIFLI

-186 RRRKVFPIERCNE
+186 CRRKVFPLERCNE

-210 RIYNHSQVL
+210 KIYDHSQVL
-219 FPNSEEAFSFAQ
+219 FPESEEAFSFAQ
-231 KMTCIPVLSPERE
+231 KTTCIPVLSPERE
-244 EERQNGR
+244 EKRQNGR

-257 EPAFTLTAQD
+257 EPAFTITAQD
-267 RHGIILSGELEG
+267 RHGIIVSGELEG

-305 QEPKVMIEGNINP
+305 QEPKVLL
-318 SRIGMNG
+318 
-325 NVFSDEGL
+325 V
-333 SPTITTN
+333 
-340 KGEGLKIRI
+340 

-355 GYAEAAKYDGINL
+355 GYAEAAKYNGINL

-397 VEEIRIRKLTPRE
+397 VEEMRIRKLTPLE
-410 CWRLQGFPDWAYDAA
+410 CWRLQGFPDWAFAAA

>member
-1 MKVGDLAM
+1 M
-9 SNERKVEK
+9 SNERKVVK

-43 VEIDKYARISYTAIH
+43 VEIDKYARTSYTAIH

-73 DDVIRSI
+73 DDLIRSI

-106 TRGTLFFEIMRWATV
+106 TRGTLFFEIMRWAAI

-146 ILRKMDE
+146 ILRKMDA

-165 CQFGVPQSRERIFLV
+165 CQFGVPQSRERIFLI

-186 RRRKVFPIERCNE
+186 CRRKVFPLERCNE
-199 QANLERINKIN
+199 QANLERIKKIN
-210 RIYNHSQVL
+210 RINNHSQVL
-219 FPNSEEAFSFAQ
+219 FPKSEEAFSFAQ
-231 KMTCIPVLSPERE
+231 KTTCIPVLSPERE
-244 EERQNGR
+244 EKRQNGR

-267 RHGIILSGELEG
+267 RHGIILS
-279 TGREQSN
+279 S
-286 RVYSEKGLAPTLT
+286 
-299 TMQGGG
+299 
-305 QEPKVMIEGNINP
+305 EPKSKVLLEGNINP
-318 SRIGMNG
+318 SSKGMNG

-349 REATKK
+349 REATRK

-397 VEEIRIRKLTPRE
+397 VEEMRIRKLTPLE
-410 CWRLQGFPDWAYDAA
+410 CWRLQGFPDWAVAAA

>member
-43 VEIDKYARISYTAIH
+43 VEIDKYARTSYTAIH

-86 TGGFPCQA
+86 AGGFPCQA

-165 CQFGVPQSRERIFLV
+165 CHFGVSQSRERIFLV

-199 QANLERINKIN
+199 QANLERIKKIN
-210 RIYNHSQVL
+210 RINNHSQVL
-219 FPNSEEAFSFAQ
+219 FSKSEEAFSFVQ
-231 KMTCIPVLSPERE
+231 KTTCIPILSPERE
-244 EERQNGR
+244 EKRQNGR
-251 RFKTQG
+251 RFKAQG
-257 EPAFTLTAQD
+257 EPAFTITAQD
-267 RHGIILSGELEG
+267 RHGIIVSGELEG

-305 QEPKVMIEGNINP
+305 QEPKVLL
-318 SRIGMNG
+318 
-325 NVFSDEGL
+325 V
-333 SPTITTN
+333 
-340 KGEGLKIRI
+340 

-383 MTSTLDTGCQQGVV
+383 MTSTLDTGCQQGVA

-410 CWRLQGFPDWAYDAA
+410 CWRLQGFPDWAFDAA

>member
-1 MKVGDLAM
+1 M
-9 SNERKVEK
+9 SNERKVVK

-43 VEIDKYARISYTAIH
+43 VEIDKYARTSYTAIH

-73 DDVIRSI
+73 DDLIRSI

-106 TRGTLFFEIMRWATV
+106 TRGTLFFEIMRWAAI

-146 ILRKMDE
+146 ILRKMDA

-165 CQFGVPQSRERIFLV
+165 CQFGVPQSRERIFLI

-186 RRRKVFPIERCNE
+186 CRRKVFPLERCNE
-199 QANLERINKIN
+199 QANLERIKKIN
-210 RIYNHSQVL
+210 RINNHSQVL
-219 FPNSEEAFSFAQ
+219 FPKSEEAFSFAQ
-231 KMTCIPVLSPERE
+231 KTTCIPVLSPERE
-244 EERQNGR
+244 EKRQNGR

-267 RHGIILSGELEG
+267 RHGIILS
-279 TGREQSN
+279 S
-286 RVYSEKGLAPTLT
+286 
-299 TMQGGG
+299 
-305 QEPKVMIEGNINP
+305 EPKSKVLLEGNINP
-318 SRIGMNG
+318 SSKGMNG

-349 REATKK
+349 REATRK

-397 VEEIRIRKLTPRE
+397 VEEMRIRKLTPLE
-410 CWRLQGFPDWAYDAA
+410 CWRLQGFPDWAFAAA

>member
-9 SNERKVEK
+9 SNERKVVK

-43 VEIDKYARISYTAIH
+43 VEIDKYARTSYTAIH
-58 QTEGEFEGHDITSIS
+58 QKEGEFEGHDITSIS
-73 DDVIRSI
+73 DDLIRSI

-106 TRGTLFFEIMRWATV
+106 TRGTLFFEIMRWAAI

-146 ILRKMDE
+146 ILRKMDA

-165 CQFGVPQSRERIFLV
+165 CQFGVPQSRERIFLI

-186 RRRKVFPIERCNE
+186 CRRKVFPLERCNE
-199 QANLERINKIN
+199 QANLERIKKIN
-210 RIYNHSQVL
+210 RINNHSQVL
-219 FPNSEEAFSFAQ
+219 FPKSEEAFSFAQ
-231 KMTCIPVLSPERE
+231 KTTCIPVLSPERE
-244 EERQNGR
+244 EKRQNGR

-267 RHGIILSGELEG
+267 RHGIILS
-279 TGREQSN
+279 S
-286 RVYSEKGLAPTLT
+286 
-299 TMQGGG
+299 
-305 QEPKVMIEGNINP
+305 EPKSKVLLEGNINP
-318 SRIGMNG
+318 SSKGMNG

-397 VEEIRIRKLTPRE
+397 VEEMRIRKLTPLE
-410 CWRLQGFPDWAYDAA
+410 CWRLQGFPDWAFAAA

-436 QAGNSVAV
+436 QAGNSVAI
-444 PVIVAIAERL
+444 PVIVAIAESL